1 MVVINSND
9 REINVPPT
17 REQVGKLFNGQSPTE
32 FQKLRLCIL
41 CEGEAIVFT
50 DDLSLKEYAISTM
63 CQKCQNGVFKVKE
76 WNEL

>member
-1 MVVINSND
+1 MMVINSSHRIID
-9 REINVPPT
+9 VPLA
-17 REQVGKLFNGQSPTE
+17 REQIGLLFNGKSPTE

-63 CQKCQNGVFKVKE
+63 CQKCQNGVFKAKE

>member
-1 MVVINSND
+1 MMVINSSNRIID
-9 REINVPPT
+9 VPLA
-17 REQVGKLFNGQSPTE
+17 REQIGLLFNGKSPTE

-63 CQKCQNGVFKVKE
+63 CQKCQNGVFKAKE

>member
-1 MVVINSND
+1 MVINPSD
-9 REINVPPT
+9 REITVPPV
-17 REQVGKLFNGQSPTE
+17 REQTGLLFNGQSPTE
-32 FQKLRLCIL
+32 LQKLRLCIL

-63 CQKCQNGVFKVKE
+63 CQKCQNGVFKAKE